1 MVNVYCEIIDEA
13 IITAAKILSRK
24 QKDTVKIITSTK
36 TLEVRYEK
44 ETEETQEKTFKVQ
57 EQEKEP

>member
-1 MVNVYCEIIDEA
+1 MVNVYCETIDEA